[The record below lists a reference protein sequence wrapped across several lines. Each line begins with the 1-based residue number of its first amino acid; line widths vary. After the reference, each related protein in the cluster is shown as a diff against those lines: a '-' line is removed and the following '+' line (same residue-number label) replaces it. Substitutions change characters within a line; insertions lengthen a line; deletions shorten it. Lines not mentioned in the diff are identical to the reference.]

1 MEKPTQHCKAIILQL
16 KINKNFKKEV
26 LNRMNKSL
34 SDASEGE
41 EKSIQKFFDLCYK
54 GGWQKMLA
62 LIVCFSLAS
71 FCFSKTFRDLEA
83 KGDWEGHILIL
94 MAISIF
100 LYSE

>member
-1 MEKPTQHCKAIILQL
+1 VLFSAEELSFL
-16 KINKNFKKEV
+16 EFV

-34 SDASEGE
+34 SDTSEGE
-41 EKSIQKFFDLCYK
+41 EKSIQKFSDLCYK
-54 GGWQKMLA
+54 GGWQKTLA